1 MNISWSASEVES
13 VNQSYIVVI
22 NSTSNA
28 EAIISETPLQHYIFN
43 TPDSKSL
50 CYTFV
55 ATVKAVNGAGESNL
69 SNEVTFVV
77 PSLPD
82 IAPVS
87 MSLRHEVWKVDG
99 EIVVKLSFEVLLT
112 F

>member
-1 MNISWSASEVES
+1 M
-13 VNQSYIVVI
+13 NQSYIVVI

-28 EAIISETPLQHYIFN
+28 EAIISGTPLQHYIFN

-50 CYTFV
+50 CDTFV
-55 ATVKAVNGAGESNL
+55 ATVKAVNRAGESNL
-69 SNEVTFVV
+69 SNEITFVV

-82 IAPVS
+82 IVPVS
-87 MSLRHEVWKVDG
+87 MSLSHEVSKVDG
-99 EIVVKLSFEVLLT
+99 EIVIKLSFEVLVLLK